1 LTLPLVLA
9 PEAEDDLLDAADW
22 YDAQQPGLGDA
33 FLRSVDASF
42 ARIGRF
48 PRSFPANDRD
58 IRSALLRRFPY
69 AVLFRIRETRIEV
82 VAIWHGRRGPE
93 GWRERLAR
101 SGE

>member
-33 FLRSVDASF
+33 FLRSVDASI

-48 PRSFPANDRD
+48 PRPDGARRAASRCTDDWICYPIGYFPLFP
-58 IRSALLRRFPY
+58 IR
-69 AVLFRIRETRIEV
+69 
-82 VAIWHGRRGPE
+82 
-93 GWRERLAR
+93 
-101 SGE
+101 

>member
-48 PRSFPANDRD
+48 PRSFPTNDRD
-58 IRSALLRRFPY
+58 IHSALLRRFPY
-69 AVLFRIRETRIEV
+69 AVLFRIRENRIEV
-82 VAIWHGRRGPE
+82 IAVWHGRRNPE
-93 GWRERLAR
+93 GWLERLSR
-101 SGE
+101 RGE